1 MPSETVPLDI
11 DAEPWQNT
19 PPSYA
24 FEEVE
29 EVASSRCQPN
39 KLFASGSYF
48 PQEQLSGIASSEKNN
63 LQWQELPPPGRR

>member
-48 PQEQLSGIASSEKNN
+48 PQEQL
-63 LQWQELPPPGRR
+63 R